1 MSSSSSSSP
10 YNAASLFG
18 VKELVAV
25 VTGGGSGLGAI
36 TTHALVANGAKA
48 VYILGRREEALLTTK
63 KNASNPDVVHTIVC
77 DVTSKDS
84 LAAAANLV
92 REETGYINVL
102 YANSGVIKAA
112 TAPHDAS
119 DDIKSLQQKLWKP
132 DMEDFTTTLH
142 VNVTGAFYTAIAFL
156 DLLDEGNKRAI
167 VAAKSQIILI
177 SSIASFSRTP
187 LAGFSYS
194 ASKAAIT
201 QLTKQLSSTLA
212 QYKIRVNAIAPGF
225 FPSEMTQDMPY
236 MKTEK
241 DPREEGALHSSV
253 VPLERVG
260 SEEDFAGVALFL
272 ASKAGGYVDGA
283 IILADGGRI
292 SLLPSSY

>member
-1 MSSSSSSSP
+1 MSSSSSP

-18 VKELVAV
+18 VKDLVAV

-112 TAPHDAS
+112 TAPYDAS

-156 DLLDEGNKRAI
+156 GLLDEGNKRATFL
-167 VAAKSQIILI
+167 AQALRWLFLQRKQ
-177 SSIASFSRTP
+177 SSH
-187 LAGFSYS
+187 YS
-194 ASKAAIT
+194 AN
-201 QLTKQLSSTLA
+201 QQLSSTLA

-225 FPSEMTQDMPY
+225 FPSEMTQDMSY

>member
-1 MSSSSSSSP
+1 MSSSSSP

-18 VKELVAV
+18 VKDLVAV

-112 TAPHDAS
+112 TAPYDAS

-156 DLLDEGNKRAI
+156 GLLDEGNKGATFLAQALRWLFLQR
-167 VAAKSQIILI
+167 KQ
-177 SSIASFSRTP
+177 SSH
-187 LAGFSYS
+187 YS
-194 ASKAAIT
+194 AN
-201 QLTKQLSSTLA
+201 QQLSSTLA

-225 FPSEMTQDMPY
+225 FPSEMTQDMSY